1 MDIGSHHGRL
11 GGPGGSERAESHVS
25 DRRSTPDRTR
35 AQGSYQG
42 ERACPVTPYHAESA
56 LCLSAHSGLTRSP
69 MFDAITPHVPEP
81 DTVNRKYGQEVVCKI
96 CGISLIA
103 VFDFMQ
109 GRSGWEHVTDG

>member
-1 MDIGSHHGRL
+1 
-11 GGPGGSERAESHVS
+11 
-25 DRRSTPDRTR
+25 
-35 AQGSYQG
+35 
-42 ERACPVTPYHAESA
+42 
-56 LCLSAHSGLTRSP
+56 

-109 GRSGWEHVTDG
+109 GRSGWEHATDG